1 MNNSDTSAHEELM
14 EKVKSV
20 KHPAINHTLFDLG
33 ILKSINL
40 SADTAQITM
49 AFPFPNI
56 PIAEQLINS
65 ICSPIKEEGITCT
78 VETTVMTPEERQ
90 RFLGMEKAAWIG

>member
-1 MNNSDTSAHEELM
+1 MNNSTDAFHEELSNR
-14 EKVKSV
+14 VKSV

-33 ILKSINL
+33 ILKEINF
-40 SADTAQITM
+40 SEDTANIIM

-65 ICSPIKEEGITCT
+65 ICSPIKDEGINFT

-90 RFLGMEKAAWIG
+90 RFLEMEKEAWTG